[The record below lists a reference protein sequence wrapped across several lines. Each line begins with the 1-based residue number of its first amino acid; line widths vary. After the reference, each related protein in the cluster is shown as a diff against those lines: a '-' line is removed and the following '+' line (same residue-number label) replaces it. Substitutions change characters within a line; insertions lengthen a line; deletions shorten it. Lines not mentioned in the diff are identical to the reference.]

1 MRVWKVCGLGGQIL
15 TRVTAPDAELF
26 AICSAITL
34 ATQQDNCERIYI
46 FTDSIASAKR
56 AVDPSMHSGQ
66 GHSLAVCHTLTA
78 WLGKDPDCRV
88 FFIQVP
94 SKLGWNI
101 HKEAHDYATSLIQPV
116 GPRPDTSLD
125 SVQKAVTKQ
134 SQESWTRLFQDAD
147 YRGHNFLSLKKTD
160 GSSLQPTYIN
170 GGVWLSPV
178 GGDLTV
184 AVRLFRCIL
193 NHTPIGS
200 YYEQFNIDESL
211 DCECGFRRQTRDHVL
226 LSCTK
231 LERKD
236 NWRPSYLKD
245 LIDFLEKNPSGF
257 AFRRPYGVG

>member
-1 MRVWKVCGLGGQIL
+1 V
-15 TRVTAPDAELF
+15 
-26 AICSAITL
+26 
-34 ATQQDNCERIYI
+34 
-46 FTDSIASAKR
+46 
-56 AVDPSMHSGQ
+56 HSGQ
-66 GHSLAVCHTLTA
+66 GHSLAVCRTLTA
-78 WLGKDPDCRV
+78 WLGEDPDCRV

-116 GPRPDTSLD
+116 VPRPDTSLD
-125 SVQKAVTKQ
+125 SVQKAITKR
-134 SQESWTRLFQDAD
+134 SQESWTRLFQDTD

-170 GGVWLSPV
+170 SGVWLSPV
-178 GGDLTV
+178 EGDLMV

-193 NHTPIGS
+193 NHAPIGL
-200 YYEQFNIDESL
+200 YYERFNIDESL
-211 DCECGFRRQTRDHVL
+211 ECQCGFRWQTHDHVL

-245 LIDFLEKNPSGF
+245 LINFLEKNPS
-257 AFRRPYGVG
+257 AFTFRWSCGVG